1 MITLNLVTPQR
12 KIVENITVTSL
23 KIPTLNG
30 QIEILPGHTE
40 LLTILDVGQLSFEEA
55 TTGKRKFAIS
65 YGFCEVKKNK
75 VVVLAETCEES
86 SKIDVGRA
94 RLSQVNVEQKLKG
107 LMTDSEFKKNQLKL
121 KRAVTRQQIANA

>member
-12 KIVENITVTSL
+12 KIVENVSVTNL

-40 LLTILDVGQLSFEEA
+40 LLTILDVGELSFEGP
-55 TTGKRKFAIS
+55 TGKRKFAIS

-75 VVVLAETCEES
+75 VVVLAETCEEN

-94 RLSQVNVEQKLKG
+94 KAAQLKVEEKLKG
-107 LMTDSEFKKNQLKL
+107 LMTDGEFKKNQLKL
-121 KRAVTRQQIANA
+121 KRAVIRQQVANA